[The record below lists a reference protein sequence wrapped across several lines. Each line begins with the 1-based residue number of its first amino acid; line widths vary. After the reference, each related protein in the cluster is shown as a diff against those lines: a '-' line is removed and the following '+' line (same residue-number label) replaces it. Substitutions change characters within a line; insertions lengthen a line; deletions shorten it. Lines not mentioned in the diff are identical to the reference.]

1 MRKQSGFTL
10 IEVMIVV
17 AIIAILSAIA
27 IPSYQSYI
35 IKAKVKE
42 AQSNLIALSLSVES
56 NYQRQLKYHSDDL
69 ADTESLKGVFTTW
82 SPSSNSFSYSYE
94 GSDDG
99 KTFKL
104 VAQGKDSNVSKCIL
118 TINEVN
124 EKKISDCDGISSWL
138 N

>member
-94 GSDDG
+94 SVDKG
-99 KTFKL
+99 FEL
-104 VAQGKDSNVSKCIL
+104 VAEGKDSNVKDCKL
-118 TINEVN
+118 TINQANV
-124 EKKISDCDGISSWL
+124 KSISGCDSISSWL